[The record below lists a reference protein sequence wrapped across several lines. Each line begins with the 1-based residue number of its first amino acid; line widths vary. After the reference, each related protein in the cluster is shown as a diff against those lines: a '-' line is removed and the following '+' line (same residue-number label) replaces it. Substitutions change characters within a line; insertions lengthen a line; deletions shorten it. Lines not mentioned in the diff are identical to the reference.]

1 MNVASQASNASQAV
15 TVESENVAPTA
26 EEVLGYVSRF
36 LDGPQISSISKIDL
50 CSRLISTVN
59 QHVHIKALPHSDN
72 QNNSTADP
80 VWHNMLENRQKIVES
95 LNVSAHLPSLLG
107 DRVLTTEEYLL
118 LKGLVQN
125 FSVAQTDL
133 LLNILVT
140 KDCYVHESL
149 VDYFKSEKDLRCFV
163 SLF

>member
-1 MNVASQASNASQAV
+1 MNVAFQASNAGQAV
-15 TVESENVAPTA
+15 TVNSENAVPTA

-36 LDGPQISSISKIDL
+36 LDGPHISSANKIHL
-50 CSRLISTVN
+50 CSRLISAVH
-59 QHVHIKALPHSDN
+59 QHVHIKALPHIVN
-72 QNNSTADP
+72 QNSSTVDP

-95 LNVSAHLPSLLG
+95 LNVSPLLPSLLG

-133 LLNILVT
+133 LLDILVT

-149 VDYFKSEKDLRCFV
+149 VDYFKSEEDLRCFV

>member
-1 MNVASQASNASQAV
+1 MNVAFQASNASQAV
-15 TVESENVAPTA
+15 TVNSENAVPTA

-36 LDGPQISSISKIDL
+36 LDGSQMSSASKIDL

-59 QHVHIKALPHSDN
+59 QHVHIKALPHNDN
-72 QNNSTADP
+72 RNSIIVDP
-80 VWHNMLENRQKIVES
+80 VWDNMLENRQKIVES
-95 LNVSAHLPSLLG
+95 LDVSALLPSLLG

-133 LLNILVT
+133 LLNILLT

-149 VDYFKSEKDLRCFV
+149 VDYLKSEKKLRCFV

>member
-1 MNVASQASNASQAV
+1 MNVASQVSNASQVV
-15 TVESENVAPTA
+15 TVNSENVATTA
-26 EEVLGYVSRF
+26 EEVLGYVNRF
-36 LDGPQISSISKIDL
+36 LDGPQISSASKIDL

-59 QHVHIKALPHSDN
+59 QHVHIKALPHNDN
-72 QNNSTADP
+72 QSNSTVNP
-80 VWHNMLENRQKIVES
+80 IWHNMLENRQKIVES

-140 KDCYVHESL
+140 KDFYVHESL
-149 VDYFKSEKDLRCFV
+149 VDYFKSENDLRCFV